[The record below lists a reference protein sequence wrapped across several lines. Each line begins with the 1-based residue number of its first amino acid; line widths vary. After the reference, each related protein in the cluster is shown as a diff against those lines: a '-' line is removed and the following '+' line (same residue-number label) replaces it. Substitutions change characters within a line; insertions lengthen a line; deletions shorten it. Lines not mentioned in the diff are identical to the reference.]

1 MILPGT
7 RSTVISYIIPTHDRP
22 EQLALTLSV
31 MGRLSGADHERC
43 GGGEII
49 VVDNASRF
57 VPVLPK
63 RLANGLPVR
72 LILRGL
78 NDGAAARNVAAR
90 QASGQWLV
98 MLDDD
103 SHPMD
108 TRFMDVL
115 AGMPGDVGAVGAEI
129 FLPSGVRESG
139 GLPEVFVG
147 CGVAVRREVFLDPH
161 LGAGA
166 AGCRVFNGAGYDPA
180 FNYYAEEYDLSAR
193 MILGGWRVVHSRGFR
208 VLHHKAARGRDM
220 NSILRRLVRNNAWV
234 EQRYAPES
242 ERRGAIQRLVS
253 RYRAIAGKESAL
265 QGYRLGLGD
274 LDDTLESQPRAEM
287 TREQYDRFTG
297 LAAARATLG
306 RELRARGVLRV
317 VIVGP
322 GKNRWVVGQALAEL
336 GVEAVEDGGYAQA
349 TVVGTM
355 SPGPMLDAVERCA
368 RGPLPVVS
376 AWEPTAADRSERSAQ
391 GVLAAA

>member
-1 MILPGT
+1 M
-7 RSTVISYIIPTHDRP
+7 ISYIIPTRDRP

-31 MGRLSGADHERC
+31 MGRLSAADHERS

-63 RLANGLPVR
+63 RLANGLPVH
-72 LILRGL
+72 LVLRGK

-90 QASGQWLV
+90 HASGEWLV

-108 TRFMDVL
+108 TAFIGVL
-115 AGMPGDVGAVGAEI
+115 MGVPGEVAAVGGEV
-129 FLPSGVRESG
+129 FLPSGTRESG

-147 CGVAVRREVFLDPH
+147 CAVAIRREVFLDPY
-161 LGAGA
+161 LGSGA
-166 AGCRVFNGAGYDPA
+166 ASCRVFNGAGYDPA

-208 VLHHKAARGRDM
+208 VLHHKAAPGRDM

-253 RYRAIAGKESAL
+253 RYRAIAEKESAL
-265 QGYRLGLGD
+265 HGYRLGLGD
-274 LDDTLESQPRAEM
+274 LDDTLDSQPRAEM

-297 LAAARATLG
+297 LEAARTTLG
-306 RELRARGVLRV
+306 RELRARGASRV
-317 VIVGP
+317 AVVGP
-322 GKNRWVVGQALAEL
+322 GKNHWAVRQALSEL
-336 GVEAVEDGGYAQA
+336 DVEVVEDHTHAQA
-349 TVVGTM
+349 LVIGTL
-355 SPGPMLDAVERCA
+355 SPGPMLDAAERWG
-368 RGPLPVVS
+368 RGAFPVVTG
-376 AWEPTAADRSERSAQ
+376 WEPMPANPERSTRM
-391 GVLAAA
+391 VLAAA